1 MRSRLANSLALVLPA
16 AHSGLPR
23 VMSSALKRGQGIQA
37 RQPSS
42 LPPSRRQATARLPL
56 MANGRFSAAETFR

>member
-16 AHSGLPR
+16 VHSGLPR

-42 LPPSRRQATARLPL
+42 PSSRRQATARLPL